1 MLKVV
6 ARIALE
12 HGVRCDLSLEAHM
25 ACGFGVCL
33 GCVVPTRRA
42 GSDEV
47 HFDRVCVEGPVM
59 EAGTL
64 AW

>member
-1 MLKVV
+1 MLRAV
-6 ARIALE
+6 AALAGR

-33 GCVVPTRRA
+33 GCVVPVRTP
-42 GSDEV
+42 GSSAV
-47 HFDRVCVEGPVM
+47 RYDRVCVEGPVM